1 MKKFFL
7 PVLVLLLSAACNNSS
22 NKGEL
27 PYQSGVHKGEVKEVL
42 QTTQYTYLFVNEN
55 DKDIWLALPKM
66 EAKPGDVYFFKDGYE
81 MVNFRSQ
88 ELGRTFQSVFFLES
102 VGTSAE
108 EVMKGPV
115 VSGNEP
121 VKAEVRQ
128 YDLKIKKAQ
137 GGINIEEL
145 FQKKSSL
152 NGTKVRITGKVVH
165 YNPGIMNLNWIH
177 LQDGTSY
184 SGKFDLTATSTAEF
198 QVGQIVTVE
207 GVVVLD
213 KDFGAGYFYDVLLN
227 EIIIVESQTQE

>member
-1 MKKFFL
+1 MKKILL

-66 EAKPGDVYFFKDGYE
+66 EARPGDVYFFKDGYE
-81 MVNFRSQ
+81 MVNFKSQ

-102 VGTSAE
+102 VGRSAE
-108 EVMKGPV
+108 EVLKGPI
-115 VSGNEP
+115 VSGDSP
-121 VKAEVRQ
+121 VKADVRK
-128 YDLKIKKAQ
+128 YDLQITKAA
-137 GGINIEEL
+137 GGVTIAEL
-145 FQKKSSL
+145 FQNKSSL
-152 NGTKVRITGKVVH
+152 NGIKVRIKGKVVH

-184 SGKFDLTATSTAEF
+184 SGKFDLTATSENETA
-198 QVGQIVTVE
+198 VGKIITIEGTVA
-207 GVVVLD
+207 LD
-213 KDFGAGYFYDVLLN
+213 KDFGAGYFYDL
-227 EIIIVESQTQE
+227 IVMDAVIVDQE